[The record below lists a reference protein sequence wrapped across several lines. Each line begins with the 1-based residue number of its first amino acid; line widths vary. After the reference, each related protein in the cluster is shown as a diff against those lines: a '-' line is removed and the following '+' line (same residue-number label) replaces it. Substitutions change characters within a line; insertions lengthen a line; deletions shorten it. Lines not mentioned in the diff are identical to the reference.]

1 MELKIKTE
9 AKPVEVKPVATQKP
23 EEVKPQ
29 TPEVKEDETVKVEE
43 KNVTEK
49 DSKEVLDESP
59 KTGDSFSLVLVYRFM
74 IAIAFACI
82 ASVVTNVI
90 INKRKELK

>member
-1 MELKIKTE
+1 MDLTTTQNTTLTKEGLK
-9 AKPVEVKPVATQKP
+9 
-23 EEVKPQ
+23 
-29 TPEVKEDETVKVEE
+29 

-59 KTGDSFSLVLVYRFM
+59 KTGDSFSLALVYRFM